1 MAIFFL
7 SCQPNCSIISI
18 CLETVLIIHFSFLFG
33 KRHLWFSQPNKYNWE
48 ARSFHVIFMEFETP
62 GVDIKTDLLQGIR
75 MIIFSV
81 FCIGWLKWKH
91 VYCIQ
96 ERNPTVS
103 CKTTPRTIFG
113 SSMQTQD
120 VSFASLWLVFCW
132 NALSPRDQY
141 KTNKKKKKVAQE
153 RAVKPLPEY
162 MSRCWFLES
171 VRIPVSAAAED
182 SFSFCFTLILHWEST
197 TTTNYHTPT
206 PKYRMHLNFLKLHP
220 YFCHLSCPR
229 VFSLCLIPSN
239 QWWMER
245 CRETMWVEKE
255 RGKYF

>member
-1 MAIFFL
+1 MENTSLRVHYVAVWLFFFPSRLPGSDIILNIQLKWHLRLYSLRMAIFFL

-81 FCIGWLKWKH
+81 FSIGWLKWKH

-96 ERNPTVS
+96 ERNPTVA

-141 KTNKKKKKVAQE
+141 KTNKKKKESSTRKSSEATAWIYVQML
-153 RAVKPLPEY
+153 VSGVSTH
-162 MSRCWFLES
+162 SR
-171 VRIPVSAAAED
+171 I
-182 SFSFCFTLILHWEST
+182 
-197 TTTNYHTPT
+197 
-206 PKYRMHLNFLKLHP
+206 
-220 YFCHLSCPR
+220 SC
-229 VFSLCLIPSN
+229 S
-239 QWWMER
+239 
-245 CRETMWVEKE
+245 
-255 RGKYF
+255 RG